1 MLEQLREE
9 EPEGLAVKARRRAPW
24 VEELKLNQLE
34 RRKIVSV
41 DRVDKSEEKKE
52 RPCSRVLTTTNVAD
66 CINKLEAESEESKQK
81 DKSQNQK
88 SDSFPHLEQISTTP
102 GTPPTYVP
110 FALYNQ
116 LLERVVA
123 LEEKQA
129 MLQQTM
135 GQILEQFVPVASS
148 SINSPD

>member
-1 MLEQLREE
+1 MFLILIQS
-9 EPEGLAVKARRRAPW
+9 
-24 VEELKLNQLE
+24 
-34 RRKIVSV
+34 I
-41 DRVDKSEEKKE
+41 
-52 RPCSRVLTTTNVAD
+52 NVAD

-116 LLERVVA
+116 LLERVSV
-123 LEEKQA
+123 LK
-129 MLQQTM
+129 LLT
-135 GQILEQFVPVASS
+135 IKLL
-148 SINSPD
+148 IC

>member
-1 MLEQLREE
+1 M
-9 EPEGLAVKARRRAPW
+9 
-24 VEELKLNQLE
+24 
-34 RRKIVSV
+34 
-41 DRVDKSEEKKE
+41 DRIDKSEEKKE
-52 RPCSRVLTTTNVAD
+52 RPSSRVLMTTNVAD
-66 CINKLEAESEESKQK
+66 CINKLEGESEECRLK
-81 DKSQNQK
+81 DKGQSQK
-88 SDSFPHLEQISTTP
+88 CDTSSHVEQISSTP
-102 GTPPTYVP
+102 GTPPAYVP

-135 GQILEQFVPVASS
+135 GQILEQFVPPVS